1 MDQKI
6 VGFNQFGAVIRKVKA
21 WVESTFLTL
30 SKDSAD
36 QSIAGVRSV
45 SDIINL
51 AKGTSQL
58 TKITYAELKAL
69 RDGAK
74 LIPGMQYRIT
84 DYACTTITQDTQSAG
99 HVFDIIVTA
108 DDERTLNAKARAI
121 HHEGDTY
128 FAHSDLAK
136 WQIWYDLN
144 NDPTRYGWA
153 DEANGKGVIYRM
165 IDEYGNDCPY
175 DFKNIQS
182 KRWKI
187 TSTHNSLNNEYIG
200 IDGLDIDG
208 STIPDKDDFKWF
220 YTFSFIKKASDTLTI
235 ENIYDLFTDSHI
247 SRTAIEI
254 VGDNI
259 IRPYVTEGVMQLNYT
274 LFFSEATDDSVSFPY
289 MNKIGNNCLYNTLK
303 DNCMNNTFENNCM
316 GNILL
321 GTCKNNI
328 FGTNCSGNTFESNCN
343 NNTLG
348 STCNS
353 IILATNCT
361 SNTFGDNC
369 ANNTFGIGCAN
380 NTFGDNCA
388 NNTFGIGCANNTFGD
403 NCANNTF
410 GDNCANNTFGNS
422 CANNTFWANCTG
434 NTFGSSCLH
443 NTLKDNCL
451 NNTFGNSC
459 SNNTFWANCTG
470 NAFGDN
476 CLYNTLKDNCLNN
489 TFGNSCSNNTFWAN
503 CTGNAF
509 KGYCTRNN
517 FGANCTNNTFKDY
530 CTCNTFGE
538 LDAPISYVNFI
549 DVASGVSYVNIIPTS
564 ATSDLNNLQNISI
577 HKGVK
582 GTEDTPLVINVDV
595 LGQGYEIIYT
605 KAADGTLVKQIAQ
618 A

>member
-51 AKGTSQL
+51 AKGASSAAPL

-74 LIPGMQYRIT
+74 LVPGMQYRIT
-84 DYACTTITQDTQSAG
+84 DYTCTTIADSTQSAG

-128 FAHSDLAK
+128 FTKSDLAK

-144 NDPTRYGWA
+144 NDPTKYGWS
-153 DEANGKGVIYRM
+153 DEVNGKGVIYRM

-175 DFKNIQS
+175 DFKNIQF

-187 TSTHNSLNNEYIG
+187 TSTHSSLNNEYIG
-200 IDGLDIDG
+200 IDGFNIDG
-208 STIPDKDDFKWF
+208 STIPDKNDFKWF
-220 YTFSFIKKASDTLTI
+220 YTFSFMKKAWGALTI
-235 ENIYDLFTDSHI
+235 ESIYDSFTDSHI
-247 SRTAIEI
+247 SSTGIGLA
-254 VGDNI
+254 GDNI
-259 IRPYVTEGVMQLNYT
+259 IKPYVTEGAMLLNYT

-289 MNKIGNNCLYNTLK
+289 MNKIGINCLYNTLK
-303 DNCMNNTFENNCM
+303 DNCLSNTFENNCTF
-316 GNILL
+316 NILL
-321 GTCKNNI
+321 DACKNNT
-328 FGTNCSGNTFESNCN
+328 FGADCTRNTFESNCN

-348 STCNS
+348 STCSS
-353 IILATNCT
+353 IILAH
-361 SNTFGDNC
+361 D
-369 ANNTFGIGCAN
+369 
-380 NTFGDNCA
+380 
-388 NNTFGIGCANNTFGD
+388 
-403 NCANNTF
+403 
-410 GDNCANNTFGNS
+410 CANNTFGNS
-422 CANNTFWANCTG
+422 CSSNTFKEYCTNNAFGDGCTGNTFGNGCNHITFKNNCTGNTFGNRCINNTFGEGCVSNIFSDRCSRNTFGNGCNHITFGDGCMSNTFKDNCSNNTFGANCTG
-434 NTFGSSCLH
+434 NTF
-443 NTLKDNCL
+443 KD
-451 NNTFGNSC
+451 
-459 SNNTFWANCTG
+459 
-470 NAFGDN
+470 
-476 CLYNTLKDNCLNN
+476 
-489 TFGNSCSNNTFWAN
+489 
-503 CTGNAF
+503 
-509 KGYCTRNN
+509 YCTRNT
-517 FGANCTNNTFKDY
+517 FGANCTGNTFKDY
-530 CTCNTFGE
+530 CTGNTFGE
-538 LDAPISYVNFI
+538 LGAPISYVNFI

-564 ATSDLNNLQNISI
+564 TTSDLNNLQNISI

-582 GTEDTPLVINVDV
+582 GTEDTPLDINVDV

-605 KAADGTLVKQIAQ
+605 KATDGTLVKQIAQ

>member
-51 AKGTSQL
+51 AKGTSSAAPL

-74 LIPGMQYRIT
+74 LVPGMQYRIT
-84 DYACTTITQDTQSAG
+84 DYTCTTITQDTQSAG
-99 HVFDIIVTA
+99 HLFDIIVTA
-108 DDERTLNAKARAI
+108 DDERTLNTKARAI

-128 FAHSDLAK
+128 FAKSDLAK

-144 NDPTRYGWA
+144 NDQTRYGWS
-153 DEANGKGVIYRM
+153 DETNGKGVIYRM
-165 IDEYGNDCPY
+165 VDEYGNDCPY

-187 TSTHNSLNNEYIG
+187 TSTHSSLNNEYIG

-208 STIPDKDDFKWF
+208 LTIPDKDDFKWF
-220 YTFSFIKKASDTLTI
+220 YTFSFIKKASDTLAI
-235 ENIYDLFTDSHI
+235 ESIYDSFTDSHI
-247 SRTAIEI
+247 SSTDMGLA
-254 VGDNI
+254 GDNI
-259 IRPYVTEGVMQLNYT
+259 IKPYVTGGVMQLNYT
-274 LFFSEATDDSVSFPY
+274 LFFSEATDDSVYFPY
-289 MNKIGNNCLYNTLK
+289 MNKIGANCLCNTLK
-303 DNCMNNTFENNCM
+303 GNCLNNTFKDNCANNTFGANCA
-316 GNILL
+316 
-321 GTCKNNI
+321 NNT
-328 FGTNCSGNTFESNCN
+328 FGEGCTNNTFESNCN

-348 STCNS
+348 STCNV
-353 IILATNCT
+353 IILATGCT
-361 SNTFGDNC
+361 NNTFKDNC
-369 ANNTFGIGCAN
+369 ANNTFG
-380 NTFGDNCA
+380 T
-388 NNTFGIGCANNTFGD
+388 
-403 NCANNTF
+403 
-410 GDNCANNTFGNS
+410 
-422 CANNTFWANCTG
+422 NCTG
-434 NTFGSSCLH
+434 NTFGEGCTNNTFGAGCNNNTFGNSCLH

-451 NNTFGNSC
+451 NNTFGAKCN
-459 SNNTFWANCTG
+459 NNTFEANCTG
-470 NAFGDN
+470 NAFGN
-476 CLYNTLKDNCLNN
+476 I
-489 TFGNSCSNNTFWAN
+489 CSNNTFRNN
-503 CTGNAF
+503 CTNNTF

-517 FGANCTNNTFKDY
+517 FGTNCTNNTFKDY
-530 CTCNTFGE
+530 CTDNTFGE

-564 ATSDLNNLQNISI
+564 ATSDMNNLQNISI
-577 HKGVK
+577 HKGIK
-582 GTEDTPLVINVDV
+582 GTEDAPLDINVDV

>member
-30 SKDSAD
+30 SKDSTD

-51 AKGTSQL
+51 AKGASSAAPL

-84 DYACTTITQDTQSAG
+84 DYTCTTITQDTQSTG

-128 FAHSDLAK
+128 FTKSDLAK

-144 NDPTRYGWA
+144 NDPTKYGWS

-175 DFKNIQS
+175 DFKNIQI

-208 STIPDKDDFKWF
+208 STIPDKNDFKWF
-220 YTFSFIKKASDTLTI
+220 YTFSFIKKAPDTLTI
-235 ENIYDLFTDSHI
+235 KSISDLFTDSHI
-247 SRTAIEI
+247 GLSTMEI
-254 VGDNI
+254 AGDNI
-259 IRPYVTEGVMQLNYT
+259 IKPYVTDGVMQLNYT
-274 LFFSEATDDSVSFPY
+274 LFFNEVTDDSVSFPY
-289 MNKIGNNCLYNTLK
+289 MNKIGANCLYNALK

-321 GTCKNNI
+321 DTCKNNI
-328 FGTNCSGNTFESNCN
+328 FGDSCQGNIFKSNCN

-348 STCNS
+348 SSCSS

-361 SNTFGDNC
+361 DNTFGNGCTNNNFGNNC
-369 ANNTFGIGCAN
+369 ANNTFKDYCMN
-380 NTFGDNCA
+380 NTFGANCTS
-388 NNTFGIGCANNTFGD
+388 NNFGS
-403 NCANNTF
+403 
-410 GDNCANNTFGNS
+410 NCANNTFGNG
-422 CANNTFWANCTG
+422 CT
-434 NTFGSSCLH
+434 S
-443 NTLKDNCL
+443 
-451 NNTFGNSC
+451 
-459 SNNTFWANCTG
+459 
-470 NAFGDN
+470 
-476 CLYNTLKDNCLNN
+476 
-489 TFGNSCSNNTFWAN
+489 
-503 CTGNAF
+503 
-509 KGYCTRNN
+509 
-517 FGANCTNNTFKDY
+517 NTFKDY
-530 CTCNTFGE
+530 CTGNTFGE
-538 LDAPISYVNFI
+538 LDAPIDYIRYVDI
-549 DVASGVSYVNIIPTS
+549 ASGVSYVNIIPTS
-564 ATSDLNNLQNISI
+564 ATSDMNNLQNISI

-582 GTEDTPLVINVDV
+582 GTKDTPLVINVDV
-595 LGQGYEIIYT
+595 LNQDYEITYA

>member
-45 SDIINL
+45 SDIIKL
-51 AKGTSQL
+51 AKGTSSAAPL

-84 DYACTTITQDTQSAG
+84 DYACTTITEGTQSAG

-108 DDERTLNAKARAI
+108 DDELTLNAKARAI

-128 FAHSDLAK
+128 FTKSDLAK

-144 NDPTRYGWA
+144 NDPTKYGWS

-208 STIPDKDDFKWF
+208 STIPDKNDFKWL
-220 YTFSFIKKASDTLTI
+220 YTFSFMKKASDTLTI
-235 ENIYDLFTDSHI
+235 ESIYDSFTDSHI
-247 SRTAIEI
+247 SRTAMEL

-259 IRPYVTEGVMQLNYT
+259 IKPYVTEGVMQLNCT
-274 LFFSEATDDSVSFPY
+274 IFFSEATDDSVYFPY
-289 MNKIGNNCLYNTLK
+289 MNKIGINCSYNTLK

-321 GTCKNNI
+321 DACRNNI
-328 FGTNCSGNTFESNCN
+328 FGANC
-343 NNTLG
+343 
-348 STCNS
+348 
-353 IILATNCT
+353 A

-369 ANNTFGIGCAN
+369 TNNTFGNSCTGNAFKEGCAN
-380 NTFGDNCA
+380 NTFGTNCSSNTFGINCM
-388 NNTFGIGCANNTFGD
+388 NNTFGT
-403 NCANNTF
+403 NCT
-410 GDNCANNTFGNS
+410 NNTFGNS
-422 CANNTFWANCTG
+422 
-434 NTFGSSCLH
+434 
-443 NTLKDNCL
+443 
-451 NNTFGNSC
+451 
-459 SNNTFWANCTG
+459 
-470 NAFGDN
+470 
-476 CLYNTLKDNCLNN
+476 
-489 TFGNSCSNNTFWAN
+489 

-517 FGANCTNNTFKDY
+517 FGTNCTNNTFKDY
-530 CTCNTFGE
+530 CTGNTFGE

-564 ATSDLNNLQNISI
+564 ATSDMNNLQNISI

-582 GTEDTPLVINVDV
+582 GTKDTPLDINVDV

>member
-36 QSIAGVRSV
+36 QSIACVRSV

-51 AKGTSQL
+51 AKGASSAAPL
-58 TKITYAELKAL
+58 TKITYSELKAL

-74 LIPGMQYRIT
+74 LVPGMQYRIT
-84 DYACTTITQDTQSAG
+84 DYTCTTITEGTQSAG

-121 HHEGDTY
+121 HHEGDAY
-128 FAHSDLAK
+128 FAHSNLAK

-144 NDPTRYGWA
+144 NDPTKYGWS

-187 TSTHNSLNNEYIG
+187 TSTRSSLNNEYIG

-208 STIPDKDDFKWF
+208 STIPDKNDFKWL
-220 YTFSFIKKASDTLTI
+220 YTFSFMKKASDTLAI
-235 ENIYDLFTDSHI
+235 ESIYDSFTDSHI
-247 SRTAIEI
+247 SRTAMEL

-274 LFFSEATDDSVSFPY
+274 LFFGEATDDSVSFPY
-289 MNKIGNNCLYNTLK
+289 MNKIGINCLYNTLK
-303 DNCMNNTFENNCM
+303 DNCSNNTFENNCM

-321 GTCKNNI
+321 DTCRNNI
-328 FGTNCSGNTFESNCN
+328 FGNNCTNNIFESNCN
-343 NNTLG
+343 NNTLE
-348 STCNS
+348 SACS
-353 IILATNCT
+353 EIILTHDCT
-361 SNTFGDNC
+361 R
-369 ANNTFGIGCAN
+369 
-380 NTFGDNCA
+380 
-388 NNTFGIGCANNTFGD
+388 
-403 NCANNTF
+403 
-410 GDNCANNTFGNS
+410 NTFGNG
-422 CANNTFWANCTG
+422 CN
-434 NTFGSSCLH
+434 H
-443 NTLKDNCL
+443 I
-451 NNTFGNSC
+451 TFGNGCMS
-459 SNNTFWANCTG
+459 
-470 NAFGDN
+470 
-476 CLYNTLKDNCLNN
+476 
-489 TFGNSCSNNTFWAN
+489 
-503 CTGNAF
+503 
-509 KGYCTRNN
+509 
-517 FGANCTNNTFKDY
+517 NTFKDY
-530 CTCNTFGE
+530 CTNNAFGE
-538 LDAPISYVNFI
+538 LGAPISYVMFI
-549 DVASGVSYVNIIPTS
+549 DAASGVSYVNIIPTS
-564 ATSDLNNLQNISI
+564 ATSDMNNLKNISI

-595 LGQGYEIIYT
+595 LNQGYEIIYT

>member
-51 AKGTSQL
+51 AKGASSAAPL

-84 DYACTTITQDTQSAG
+84 DYACTTITEGTQSAG

-108 DDERTLNAKARAI
+108 DDERTLNAKARAM

-128 FAHSDLAK
+128 FTKSDLAK

-144 NDPTRYGWA
+144 NDQTRYGWS

-220 YTFSFIKKASDTLTI
+220 YTFSFMKKASDILAI
-235 ENIYDLFTDSHI
+235 EGIYDSFTDSHI
-247 SRTAIEI
+247 SRTAMELA
-254 VGDNI
+254 GDNI
-259 IRPYVTEGVMQLNYT
+259 IKPYVTEGVMQLNYT
-274 LFFSEATDDSVSFPY
+274 LFFSEATDDSVYFPY
-289 MNKIGNNCLYNTLK
+289 MNKIG
-303 DNCMNNTFENNCM
+303 
-316 GNILL
+316 I
-321 GTCKNNI
+321 
-328 FGTNCSGNTFESNCN
+328 
-343 NNTLG
+343 
-348 STCNS
+348 
-353 IILATNCT
+353 
-361 SNTFGDNC
+361 
-369 ANNTFGIGCAN
+369 
-380 NTFGDNCA
+380 
-388 NNTFGIGCANNTFGD
+388 
-403 NCANNTF
+403 
-410 GDNCANNTFGNS
+410 
-422 CANNTFWANCTG
+422 
-434 NTFGSSCLH
+434 
-443 NTLKDNCL
+443 
-451 NNTFGNSC
+451 
-459 SNNTFWANCTG
+459 
-470 NAFGDN
+470 N

-489 TFGNSCSNNTFWAN
+489 TFENNCMGNILLVTCRNNIFGANCVNNIFESNCTNNTFGNSCANNILAHDCSSNTFGNSCANNILAHDCSSNTFGNNCLHNTLKNDCLNNTFGTNCNNNTFWNSCSSNTFGNNCLYNILKDNCLNNTFGNICSNNTFGES

-517 FGANCTNNTFKDY
+517 FGTNCTNNTFKVY
-530 CTCNTFGE
+530 CTGNTFGE

-564 ATSDLNNLQNISI
+564 ATSDMNNLQNISI

-605 KAADGTLVKQIAQ
+605 KAADGTLVKQIAH